1 MPSLEECQK
10 YIFNCAIKYGVSPKL
25 IGARLLSDLDKKD
38 MLDGKV
44 GIASLESFVEV
55 WRDNGM
61 PDYAHGKT
69 ESYES
74 EKKRILYEEKI
85 RDKNDGKSEDGYRKP
100 FVTYRTT
107 D

>member
-1 MPSLEECQK
+1 MRT
-10 YIFNCAIKYGVSPKL
+10 VS
-25 IGARLLSDLDKKD
+25 KKD

-44 GIASLESFVEV
+44 EIASLESSVEV
-55 WRDNGM
+55 WCDNGM

-85 RDKNDGKSEDGYRKP
+85 RNKDVGKSEDGYRKP